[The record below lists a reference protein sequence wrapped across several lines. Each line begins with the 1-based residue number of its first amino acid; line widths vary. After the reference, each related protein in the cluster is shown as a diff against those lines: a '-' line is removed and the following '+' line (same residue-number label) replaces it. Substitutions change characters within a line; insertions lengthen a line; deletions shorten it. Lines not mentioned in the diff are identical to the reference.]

1 MKRLISLFLVIIM
14 LLSCFSAVSFAA
26 SETNKITEVL
36 FTENFDTASGNVIIN
51 NGTFS
56 YVARPVN
63 GEGVSMD
70 TAYGAL
76 MSSTSAASKVK
87 INFNMLYTGEFT
99 YEMNFRLE
107 DIISESSNEIKL
119 LRLNKDDTTI
129 GLITLWDSGVNGY
142 KIRVATRD
150 EEGTAKYKIS
160 DYIPYKKWHTLR
172 VIINAFENKQD
183 IYVNNVLVC
192 ENCLPYKNSFENG
205 INNADIYTDKAK
217 NTSLLIDNISL
228 YRELGVYSNTYTVF
242 DNVILGDFENVSAE
256 EFESNIKTSMLSIAT
271 LYSDYEAKVQNN
283 GIVADGD
290 ILEVKSTED
299 ASNIKFYTINNI
311 VYANTYY
318 VAPNG
323 NNLNDGTT
331 PQTAFTSLDYAKYI
345 VRLAK
350 QKNPNQAYS
359 VKILAGDYK
368 IDSSV
373 EFTAADSG
381 SKEYPI
387 TYEAY
392 GNGPVNF
399 KGSKTLSADKAV
411 KVTEPEIL
419 NMLISTEAQKNL
431 YKIDLKAEGIK
442 IPEMPAIYGYGK
454 SGYQPLRVYI
464 NGQALTEAQYPN
476 AGDVYIPLKEVN
488 NEETS
493 TADGFYDITY
503 YDNDAPLSRT
513 SKWNTKDRDIYIAG
527 TLLQQW
533 EYNHIRVKNFDPAN
547 QRIVFDKNRS
557 GEMAIG
563 RSYFYFTNV
572 FEEIDVPGESYIDEK
587 NGILYFM
594 PNGDLKNARI
604 EISTFKDTMIKMTD
618 CDYITFKNLNFGYTG
633 NKIIDA
639 ENTDY
644 FTLDGCEL
652 AHTSATAVTLSGH
665 HTLIQNNHIYDL
677 AGYTATGGIHLTGS
691 GDRATLTSGESKILN
706 NKIHDTDVV
715 YKVSQSP
722 AIYILDSV
730 GTEISNNEIYNGT
743 AYVIRVTDCNDIL
756 IKRNEIYNAVTM
768 SSDAGAVTW
777 GRDITLLGF
786 KVIENYFHDIGNDI
800 GIREQESTGQECKR
814 TGQQALFHDDGSSGP
829 YAYGNIF
836 YQSKPN
842 ETINTYSSI
851 KANGG
856 QYGVWENNIF
866 IGGHTAAY
874 FGSWRTGYN
883 GKTLQDIWWLRQYN
897 VYELG
902 AEYNADGEGG
912 SAIYWDRLSNSKLN
926 FFENKV
932 WQEKYAGQFGA
943 YWTLFTPEQKKY
955 LVSVYDPSVS
965 NIKYNTNLLNA
976 AAEHADL
983 LINTNVMK
991 NNILIDTL
999 TPIEYKDTANYH
1011 EAEGSVTGIYTT
1023 QEAQSFF
1030 KRYGT
1035 DFTLTEDG
1043 LASIQKTVP
1052 AFQAIDFDKIG
1063 LQSEIG
1069 KEPFGVTI
1077 QEVALEKEKVTMQI
1091 INNSN
1096 VAKTG
1101 LLVVATTLNGK
1112 TAEIKIATISVS
1124 GKTVLP
1130 KTIALSKPYDN
1141 AKVFVL
1147 KDIFSM
1153 QIFSEIIKK

>member
-1 MKRLISLFLVIIM
+1 MKKSISVILVLTI
-14 LLSCFSAVSFAA
+14 LLSCFSVVGFAVP
-26 SETNKITEVL
+26 KINGTTEVL
-36 FTENFDTASGNVIIN
+36 FTENFDAASESVTIN
-51 NGTFS
+51 NSTFS
-56 YVARPVN
+56 YVARPAD
-63 GEGVSMD
+63 GEKVSTD

-76 MSSTSAASKVK
+76 MSSTTAAAKVR
-87 INFNMLYTGEFT
+87 INFDTLYTGEFT
-99 YEMNFRLE
+99 YEMDFRLE
-107 DIISESSNEIKL
+107 DVISEGSNEIKL
-119 LRLNKDDTTI
+119 LRLNKNNTTI
-129 GLITLWDSGVNGY
+129 GLITLWDSDANGY

-160 DYIPYKKWHTLR
+160 SYVQYKKWHTLR
-172 VIINAFENKQD
+172 VIINTFENNYD
-183 IYVNNVLVC
+183 IYVNDVLVC
-192 ENCLPYKNSFENG
+192 ENCLPYQNSFEGGVNSV
-205 INNADIYTDKAK
+205 DIYTDKAK
-217 NTSLLIDNISL
+217 NTSLLVDNISL
-228 YRELGVYSNTYTVF
+228 YRKLGVYSNTYIIS
-242 DNVILGDFENVSAE
+242 DDVILGSFENVTVE
-256 EFESNIKTSMLSIAT
+256 EFASNIETLMLSTVT
-271 LYSDYEAKVQNN
+271 LYSDYETKIQNT

-290 ILEVKSTED
+290 ILEVKSVKDT
-299 ASNIKFYTINNI
+299 SNIKLYTINNI

-331 PQTAFTSLDYAKYI
+331 PQTAFASLDYAKYI

-350 QKNPNQAYS
+350 KNNPNQAYT
-359 VKILAGDYK
+359 VKILAGDYQ
-368 IDSSV
+368 IDSSI

-381 SKEYPI
+381 SAEYPI
-387 TYEAY
+387 LYEAY

-411 KVTEPEIL
+411 KVTDPEIL
-419 NMLISTEAQKNL
+419 NTLISSEAQKNL
-431 YKIDLKAEGIK
+431 YKIDLKAEGIE
-442 IPEMPAIYGYGK
+442 IPEMPAIYGFGK
-454 SGYQPLRVYI
+454 EGYQPLRVYI
-464 NGQALTEAQYPN
+464 NGQALTEAQFPN
-476 AGDVYIPLKEVN
+476 VGDVFIPLKSVN

-493 TADGFYDITY
+493 TADGFYDINY

-533 EYNHIRVKNFDPAN
+533 EYNHIRVKTFDPAN
-547 QRIVFDKNRS
+547 GRIVFDKNRS
-557 GEMAIG
+557 GEMPIG

-594 PNGDLKNARI
+594 PNGDLTNARI
-604 EISTFKDTMIKMTD
+604 EIGTFKDTMISMTD

-639 ENTDY
+639 KNTDY

-652 AHTSATAVTLSGH
+652 AHTGATAIKLSGH

-677 AGYTATGGIHLTGS
+677 AGYTGIGGIHLTDS

-743 AYVIRVTDCNDIL
+743 AYVIRVTDANDIL

-786 KVIENYFHDIGNDI
+786 QVIENYFHDIGNDI
-800 GIREQESTGQECKR
+800 GIREQESTGLVCKR

-856 QYGVWENNIF
+856 QYGIWENNIF

-883 GKTLQDIWWLRQYN
+883 GKTVQDIWWLRQYN

-902 AEYNADGEGG
+902 AEHNADGKGG
-912 SAIYWDRLSNSKLN
+912 SAIYWDRISNPDIN
-926 FFENKV
+926 FFENEV
-932 WQEKYAGQFGA
+932 WKEKYAGQFGA
-943 YWTLFTPEQKKY
+943 YWTLFTSEQKEY
-955 LVSVYDPSVS
+955 LAGVYDSSVS

-976 AAEHADL
+976 AAGHADL
-983 LINTNVMK
+983 LTNTNVMK
-991 NNILIDTL
+991 NNVLINTL

-1023 QEAQSFF
+1023 QEAQGFF
-1030 KRYGT
+1030 KNYGM
-1035 DFTLTEDG
+1035 DFTMTEEG
-1043 LASIQKTVP
+1043 IASIRETVP
-1052 AFQAIDFDKIG
+1052 VFQAIDFDKIG
-1063 LQSEIG
+1063 LQSDIG
-1069 KEPFGVTI
+1069 KEPSGFTI
-1077 QEVALEKEKVTMQI
+1077 Q
-1091 INNSN
+1091 NSVQESDKLTVN
-1096 VAKTG
+1096 VVNEGSTAKTG
-1101 LLVVATTLNGK
+1101 IMVVISYNEGKVAETKLVALSLSGK
-1112 TAEIKIATISVS
+1112 TAEEKIITLTKA
-1124 GKTVLP
+1124 
-1130 KTIALSKPYDN
+1130 YDST
-1141 AKVFVL
+1141 KIFIL
-1147 KDIFSM
+1147 KDIFTM
-1153 QIFSEIIKK
+1153 RIFSNMIE